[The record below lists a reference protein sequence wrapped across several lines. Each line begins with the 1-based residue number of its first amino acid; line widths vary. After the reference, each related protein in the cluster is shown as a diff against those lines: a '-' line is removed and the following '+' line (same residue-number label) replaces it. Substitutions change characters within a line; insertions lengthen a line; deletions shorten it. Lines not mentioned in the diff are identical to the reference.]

1 MKYLSIFA
9 VVIFINFTALPSLAV
24 LFDWDIPTLSNN
36 ISEEEVKD
44 NIANFNEKL
53 PPAPYRINDYF
64 LQSTN
69 LVDRKPIYIERRISI
84 HLSPYI
90 SIFSPPPEV

>member
-1 MKYLSIFA
+1 MKYLSIL
-9 VVIFINFTALPSLAV
+9 VLVIFVNFTALPGLV
-24 LFDWDIPTLSNN
+24 VVFDWDLPALNTNVT
-36 ISEEEVKD
+36 EEEVKN

-53 PPAPYRINDYF
+53 PPKPY
-64 LQSTN
+64 N
-69 LVDRKPIYIERRISI
+69 LGDILNVLDFNHTEISFIIKDDSI